1 MNSCNKTIQI
11 ACANPD
17 NIDTKVVGS
26 TVMDWRNTGGD
37 LFTKMR
43 ACKLALD
50 TYRWYMGSGGDPSQ
64 DPNNPPPGHPATT
77 ILAASNPSVNADAS
91 AVRSLAL

>member
-1 MNSCNKTIQI
+1 MQFKGLIKNYH
-11 ACANPD
+11 
-17 NIDTKVVGS
+17 
-26 TVMDWRNTGGD
+26 
-37 LFTKMR
+37 
-43 ACKLALD
+43 
-50 TYRWYMGSGGDPSQ
+50 YRWYMGSGGDPSQ